1 MVYHKLNLR
10 SGVPGELRGLQY
22 LHENY
27 GCLPWATLVEP
38 SIKIARGGF
47 AVDQSLVDVFNGV
60 DNPEFLVKD
69 PAWAVD
75 FAPNGTLLGL
85 GDILT
90 RKRLSSV
97 LESIAKKGP
106 DVFYE
111 GEIAEATI
119 RALTAKN
126 GTMTLADLKN
136 YHVLRRKPMSI
147 TYRGF
152 KITSMGAPSGGPVV
166 LSTMKTSEAFRNI
179 GDKSSLNI
187 STHRLDE
194 ATRFAFG
201 AVS

>member
-1 MVYHKLNLR
+1 M
-10 SGVPGELRGLQY
+10 RGLQY
-22 LHENY
+22 LHEHY
-27 GCLPWATLVEP
+27 GCLPWADLVEP
-38 SIKIARGGF
+38 SIKIARDGF
-47 AVDQSLVDVFNGV
+47 PVDQSLVDVFNGV
-60 DNPEFLVKD
+60 DNPEFLIED

-97 LESIAKKGP
+97 LQRIAKEGP

-111 GEIAEATI
+111 GDIAEATI
-119 RALTAKN
+119 RALSAKN
-126 GTMTLADLKN
+126 GTMTLDDLKN
-136 YHVLRRKPMSI
+136 YHVLQRKPMSV
-147 TYRGF
+147 TYQHF

-166 LSTMKTSEAFRNI
+166 LSALKTAEAYGKFGYN
-179 GDKSSLNI
+179 STLNI

-201 AVS
+201 AVSE